1 MEDEKRRELHNIP
14 TIQYTSKVQ
23 WRPNKPYHLAACFKD
38 EATVQIFDVRR
49 PYVPIHVLSQHDK
62 DATSVLWKDTDVLWT
77 VSKDKTFSSTLIR
90 GLPQSAD
97 LLPAGKA
104 AMNCYGQLA
113 FTMSTKGGLD
123 SFEKDLVPKPG
134 RANAKSVALD
144 GSSEARLCIQF
155 LQGLMCSIEHL
166 CQQTYAFSCLTGDD
180 ISDATNWRHR

>member
-49 PYVPIHVLSQHDK
+49 PYVPIHVLTQHDK
-62 DATSVLWKDTDVLWT
+62 DATSILWKDTDVLWT

-97 LLPAGKA
+97 LLSAGKA

-113 FTMSTKGGLD
+113 FTLSTKGGLD

-144 GSSEARLCIQF
+144 GSSEVRLCITTF
-155 LQGLMCSIEHL
+155 LSSLLE
-166 CQQTYAFSCLTGDD
+166 
-180 ISDATNWRHR
+180 